1 MSERSLDGIAL
12 RLAEMRAA
20 GSFATD
26 VTSSTSTHEND
37 FVISSIGLLAE
48 LEDSLRN
55 SQKALLC
62 RNISIVEHET
72 REQWRLQQALAEL
85 WSKSSGLTV
94 SLRSHLH
101 QSSAALSA
109 ELRAAQLRVQHLA
122 QVHLTLLGRA
132 RRSLQVV
139 CHLMEGPSAGYGPP
153 AGMHSSRPISWRPAN
168 KAEKGPSCRA

>member
-1 MSERSLDGIAL
+1 MSERSSDGIAL

-26 VTSSTSTHEND
+26 VTSSTSAHEND
-37 FVISSIGLLAE
+37 FVVSSIGLLAE

-55 SQKALLC
+55 SQKTLLS
-62 RNISIVEHET
+62 RNVSIIEQET
-72 REQWRLQQALAEL
+72 REQRRLQQALAEL
-85 WSKSSGLTV
+85 WSKSSSLTV
-94 SLRSHLH
+94 SPRSHLH

-122 QVHLTLLGRA
+122 RVHLTLLGRV

-139 CHLMEGPSAGYGPP
+139 SHLMEGPSSGYGPP
-153 AGMHSSRPISWRPAN
+153 AGMHSPPPISWRPAN
-168 KAEKGPSCRA
+168 QAEKGPSCRA